1 MDCIPYPYRD
11 TKNARECEDLLL
23 LRIFDP
29 SPFVQFF
36 HPAAQHAGDGIH
48 GFGRHLHDVVLE
60 TVILLS
66 RHQIISQKNEQLF
79 VFCDIILIPLSTE
92 NVASRSDEISKRS
105 ISSWTS
111 YLHLSAWIF
120 DPFLVLTISSLKLPI
135 KPNDCKNFLHLFL
148 R

>member
-1 MDCIPYPYRD
+1 MTYIASGDIGLMLCSNLWIICLVYPVRRP
-11 TKNARECEDLLL
+11 NSACE
-23 LRIFDP
+23 
-29 SPFVQFF
+29 SPFA
-36 HPAAQHAGDGIH
+36 PRMDLS
-48 GFGRHLHDVVLE
+48 RHSPRE
-60 TVILLS
+60 YGTVILLS

-135 KPNDCKNFLHLFL
+135 KSNDCKNFLHLFL